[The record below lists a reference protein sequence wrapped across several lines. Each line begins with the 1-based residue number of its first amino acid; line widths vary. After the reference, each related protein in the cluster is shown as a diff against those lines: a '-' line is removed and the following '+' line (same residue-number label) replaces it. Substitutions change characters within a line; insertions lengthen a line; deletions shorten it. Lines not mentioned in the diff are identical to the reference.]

1 MYGERLKLLLNG
13 DKFKVYGLLVNGTC
27 EAEEYLKWLSD
38 KEKSK
43 LMPLLQYTVQTG
55 TLKNEQKFKSIGD
68 GLFEFKGFQ
77 SRLFC
82 FFEQGKIIIL
92 THGCIKKRD
101 KLDPAE
107 VKKARSRKEEYFR
120 KDTKK

>member
-1 MYGERLKLLLNG
+1 MHSARVKLLLNG
-13 DKFKVYGLLVNGTC
+13 EKFRIFGLLINGVC
-27 EAEEYLKWLSD
+27 EAEEYVKGLSE
-38 KEKSK
+38 KERSK
-43 LMPLLQYTVQTG
+43 LMPLLQYTARAG
-55 TLKNEQKFKSIGD
+55 TIKNEQKFKSIGD

-77 SRLFC
+77 SRMFC
-82 FFEQGKIIIL
+82 FFDEGRIIIL

-107 VKKARSRKEEYFR
+107 VKKARSRREEYFR

>member
-1 MYGERLKLLLNG
+1 MYSERLKLLLNG
-13 DKFKVYGLLVNGTC
+13 DKFKIYGLLINGTC
-27 EAEEYLKWLSD
+27 EAEEYLKGLSD